1 MGGGGGTLVTFSLGA
16 RGGDD
21 GERGE
26 GDHER
31 GAEEVRGRGIQPG
44 CYKEMS
50 SLLADQ

>member
-1 MGGGGGTLVTFSLGA
+1 VTFSLGA

-31 GAEEVRGRGIQPG
+31 GAEEVRGRGIQPCRVLQG
-44 CYKEMS
+44 DVV
-50 SLLADQ
+50 SLG